1 MREPICVEWIKAT
14 LFLGV
19 WIIRYVAKAKRR
31 HDRIMAT
38 DRKLDTNGWPERY
51 FAVIFTAQ
59 RSLSSD
65 DIYDMTADRM
75 VLLAQ
80 RQPGFLGVESVGGDD
95 GIGIT
100 VSYWVDRAAIANWR
114 QHAEHLAAQALGR
127 QEFYEWYRIRVAE
140 VVSERSFIAGDF
152 VETSAPGQEA

>member
-1 MREPICVEWIKAT
+1 MW
-14 LFLGV
+14 L
-19 WIIRYVAKAKRR
+19 WAKANTRY
-31 HDRIMAT
+31 DRIMET

-51 FAVIFTAQ
+51 FAVIFTTQ
-59 RSLSSD
+59 RSLSGD

-80 RQPGFLGVESVGGDD
+80 RQPGFLGVESVRGDD

-127 QEFYEWYRIRVAE
+127 QEFYHWYRIRVAE
-140 VVSERSFIAGDF
+140 VVSERNF
-152 VETSAPGQEA
+152 VASNIVENSEVEQEL

>member
-1 MREPICVEWIKAT
+1 
-14 LFLGV
+14 
-19 WIIRYVAKAKRR
+19 
-31 HDRIMAT
+31 MAA

-59 RSLSSD
+59 RSLSGD

-152 VETSAPGQEA
+152 VETSAPEQEA

>member
-1 MREPICVEWIKAT
+1 MME
-14 LFLGV
+14 
-19 WIIRYVAKAKRR
+19 
-31 HDRIMAT
+31 T
-38 DRKLDTNGWPERY
+38 DRKLNTNGWPERY

-59 RSLSSD
+59 RSLSGD
-65 DIYDMTADRM
+65 DIYDMTAHRM

-80 RQPGFLGVESVGGDD
+80 QQPGFLGVESVRGDD

-127 QEFYEWYRIRVAE
+127 QEFYDWYRIRVAE
-140 VVSERSFIAGDF
+140 VVSERSFVAGNIVDNG
-152 VETSAPGQEA
+152 ETKLEA